1 MFVKVFDTDVRTKDG
16 RYLHFD
22 VLTDR
27 EAEAAKAYARQF
39 LMDNGLQDEDISQ
52 SQCLFCHSEPANP
65 QVAKAIAEDGYFI
78 ITLQGFEE

>member
-1 MFVKVFDTDVRTKDG
+1 MFVKVFDTHVRTQDG

-27 EAEAAKAYARQF
+27 DAELAKSYARQF
-39 LMDNGLQDEDISQ
+39 LMDKGVHDEDISQ
-52 SQCLFCHSEPANP
+52 SQCQFCHSEPANP
-65 QVAKAIAEDGYFI
+65 QVVAAINDKGYFI

>member
-1 MFVKVFDTDVRTKDG
+1 MFVKVFDTHVHTKHG

-27 EAEAAKAYARQF
+27 EADAANAFARQF
-39 LMDNGLQDEDISQ
+39 LISKGYQDEDISQ

-65 QVAKAIAEDGYFI
+65 QVAKAISEDGFFI